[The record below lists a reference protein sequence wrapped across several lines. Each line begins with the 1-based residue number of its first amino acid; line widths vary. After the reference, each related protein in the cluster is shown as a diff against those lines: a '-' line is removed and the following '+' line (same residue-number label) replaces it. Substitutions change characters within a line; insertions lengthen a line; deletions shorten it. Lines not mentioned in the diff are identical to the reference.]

1 MIPEL
6 NPSVQAATSLR
17 RLALVA
23 GGIGV
28 AGVAV
33 LAPMGHLGL
42 VLFGV
47 LGLAL
52 GLLNIA
58 LVHRSAARFAGSED
72 PHKKRRS
79 AGGVLG
85 RLAVISLIAVAI
97 AALVRPE
104 GLGVLMGL
112 VVFQFVMIA
121 TTLVPLVRELW
132 RTGAKA

>member
-1 MIPEL
+1 MTPEL
-6 NPSVQAATSLR
+6 SPSVQAATSLR
-17 RLALVA
+17 RLAVIA

-28 AGVAV
+28 VGVAV

-42 VLFGV
+42 ALFGL

-52 GLLNIA
+52 GLGNIA

-72 PHKKRRS
+72 LHRKRRS

-121 TTLVPLVRELW
+121 TTLVPLVKELW
-132 RTGAKA
+132 RTGAQA